1 MLAAKR
7 RILRVLKKIPIE
19 REEGSIILRPTE
31 LLKTRLEYNPRIKR
45 WEATDFARRDERGSA
60 FVQKHMRF
68 YTRSEI
74 LQHYP
79 KLKKSIEAIDSKR

>member
-7 RILRVLKKIPIE
+7 KILRVLRKTPIE
-19 REEGSIILRPTE
+19 REEGSIVLRPTE

-45 WEATDFARRDERGSA
+45 WEATDFVRRNEKGSA

-68 YTRSEI
+68 YTRNEL

-79 KLKKSIEAIDSKR
+79 KLKKIIDSKR

>member
-7 RILRVLKKIPIE
+7 RILRVLRKTPIE
-19 REEGSIILRPTE
+19 REEGSIVLRPTE

-45 WEATDFARRDERGSA
+45 WEATDFVRRNERGSV
-60 FVQKHMRF
+60 FVQKRMRF
-68 YTRSEI
+68 YTRNEL

-79 KLKKSIEAIDSKR
+79 ELKKVIDSKR

>member
-7 RILRVLKKIPIE
+7 RILRVLKKTPIE

-45 WEATDFARRDERGSA
+45 WEVTDFARRNERGSA
-60 FVQKHMRF
+60 FIQKHMRF
-68 YTRSEI
+68 YTRDEL

-79 KLKKSIEAIDSKR
+79 KLKKIIDSKR